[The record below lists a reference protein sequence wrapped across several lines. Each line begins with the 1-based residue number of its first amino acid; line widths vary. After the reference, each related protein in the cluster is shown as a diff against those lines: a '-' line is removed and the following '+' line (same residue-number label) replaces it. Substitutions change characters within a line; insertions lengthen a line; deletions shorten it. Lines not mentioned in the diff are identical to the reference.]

1 MAYNHD
7 IWRIVTSRNL
17 AYNSSAGAAAST
29 TSVAAQTYAVQLSY
43 PGSTSS
49 TGGLHVLIGDAPV
62 ADSTSPFLPANWV
75 QVYQISPGQKISAIS
90 NDAGAGTLN
99 ITELGN

>member
-1 MAYNHD
+1 MQYSHD
-7 IWRIVTSRNL
+7 IWRMLSSRNL
-17 AYNSSAGAAAST
+17 AYNSTGGAAAST
-29 TSVAAQTYAVQLSY
+29 TSVGSQTYAVQLSY

-75 QVYQISPGQKISAIS
+75 QVWKITPGQKISAIS
-90 NDAGAGTLN
+90 NDAGTGTLN
-99 ITELGN
+99 ITELG